1 VRFTNHGD
9 QMNTAME
16 IGHAEYRANSE
27 HGGVD
32 GETVLRY
39 AVNAK
44 EPVDVVVLLV
54 AQL

>member
-27 HGGVD
+27 HGDVYV
-32 GETVLRY
+32 ETVFRY

-44 EPVDVVVLLV
+44 ESVDVVLLLV